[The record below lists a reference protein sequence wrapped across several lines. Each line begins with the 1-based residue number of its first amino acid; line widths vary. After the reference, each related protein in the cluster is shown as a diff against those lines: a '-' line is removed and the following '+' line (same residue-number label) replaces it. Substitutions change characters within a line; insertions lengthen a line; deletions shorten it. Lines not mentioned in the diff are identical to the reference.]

1 MRWKNIVKVD
11 GKTEETFKAL
21 RKTESSWKCE
31 KDREVERIKRSS
43 SYERNKRWRRSL
55 RLLQREAYCSNRMLR
70 RSPLLIRTI
79 QSFSW
84 NRASRSAFPP
94 LSSLFTNK
102 PSVLEQ
108 SQHILVTLSSVSA
121 LFPDQQHHTLLSKPD
136 TQAWSHKEQFN
147 GTVQLKSLSLKCNS
161 SWTCCFRDIMRHE
174 RPLQLRRLQIFT
186 TVTTDSAK
194 IPLTIIVT

>member
-1 MRWKNIVKVD
+1 
-11 GKTEETFKAL
+11 
-21 RKTESSWKCE
+21 
-31 KDREVERIKRSS
+31 
-43 SYERNKRWRRSL
+43 
-55 RLLQREAYCSNRMLR
+55 MLR

-136 TQAWSHKEQFN
+136 TQSHKEQFN
-147 GTVQLKSLSLKCNS
+147 DTVQLKSLSLKCNS
-161 SWTCCFRDIMRHE
+161 SCTCCFRDIMRHQ
-174 RPLQLRRLQIFT
+174 RLLQLRGLQIFT
-186 TVTTDSAK
+186 MVTTDSAK